1 MQTYKYDILKHA
13 EELIFGDSLNQL
25 VMKKCST
32 FLQCK
37 HFSYLSTI
45 PGFISLFHSMQN
57 QLVQNNLPLW
67 FSSRSFRHLF
77 WLLSFIHPLWPFF
90 FLSAHHLMFLFTVPH
105 PCTCS
110 SNDNCTLVLIL
121 WFKRVR
127 EFK

>member
-1 MQTYKYDILKHA
+1 MSRTILKHA

-77 WLLSFIHPLWPFF
+77 WLLSFIHPSISPAF
-90 FLSAHHLMFLFTVPH
+90 FLLHLLHCILFFTLLNAFSKRIYISRTQILSAFIIELYP
-105 PCTCS
+105 
-110 SNDNCTLVLIL
+110 I
-121 WFKRVR
+121 
-127 EFK
+127 